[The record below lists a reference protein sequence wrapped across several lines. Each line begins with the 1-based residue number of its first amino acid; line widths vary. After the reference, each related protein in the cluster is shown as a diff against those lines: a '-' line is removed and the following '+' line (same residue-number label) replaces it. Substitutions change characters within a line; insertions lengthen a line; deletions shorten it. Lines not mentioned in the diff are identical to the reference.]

1 MSAGA
6 LLNATFDHLSDV
18 LVRALTG
25 LSIEQLRTQ
34 PAGPESNPI
43 GWMSWHL
50 TRGHDSRFSSL
61 SGREHLWVAEGWH
74 AKFGLG
80 IEARGLSATLE
91 EVRVFDP
98 VDAETLL
105 GYWSAAR
112 ARSSAYLESMSDE
125 ELEKP
130 VARPLPGYPTVKLSI
145 ARTASDT
152 SQHIGQIAYARGL
165 VDHHGWYGH

>member
-6 LLNATFDHLSDV
+6 LLNASFDHLGDV

-25 LSIEQLRTQ
+25 LTIEQLRRQ

-43 GWMSWHL
+43 GWMAWHL

-61 SGREHLWVAEGWH
+61 SALEQLWVTEGWH
-74 AKFGLG
+74 EKFGLG
-80 IEARGLSATLE
+80 IEARGLNATLDD
-91 EVRVFDP
+91 VRAFDP

-105 GYWSAAR
+105 GYWNAAR
-112 ARSSAYLESMSDE
+112 ARSSVYLEGMSDE
-125 ELEKP
+125 DLEKP
-130 VARPLPGYPTVKLSI
+130 VPRPLPGYPTVKLTI